1 MAKKKDTILHCSLG
15 KDNGSRL
22 RTLPVSEEVGGATGL
37 EKPAAKLTR
46 ADLSNLTPKPGGER
60 RTLTLSP
67 CQSTAEALRCLFHL
81 RQLL

>member
-1 MAKKKDTILHCSLG
+1 MAKKDTILHCSLG

-22 RTLPVSEEVGGATGL
+22 RTVPVSEEVGGAPGS
-37 EKPAAKLTR
+37 EKPGAKLTR

-60 RTLTLSP
+60 RMLTTSP
-67 CQSTAEALRCLFHL
+67 WQSTVEALRCLFHL